1 MPRAYF
7 CMLLLLVTAIPPPA
21 AAQQQAVP
29 QTFGA
34 IYYSPAGHRIG
45 WSKNLPDADTATH
58 AAQAFCQGG
67 EIDDDTMQLLD
78 TKQGGID
85 VTLGDATDIKTAVND
100 CIRVITL
107 GPDAANECGGFAY
120 DYDGTYSSGVNGA
133 DAASVKNKFAAWD
146 DSFVACNGGG

>member
-1 MPRAYF
+1 
-7 CMLLLLVTAIPPPA
+7 MLMFFFTAIPPPV
-21 AAQQQAVP
+21 AAQQLPAP

-45 WSKNLPDADTATH
+45 WSKNMTDTDAAAH

-67 EIDDDTMQLLD
+67 AIDDDTMQLLD

-100 CIRVITL
+100 CVRVITL
-107 GPDAANECGGFAY
+107 GPDAAHACGGFGY

-146 DSFVACNGGG
+146 DSFVECNGGG